1 MSHPQPLRRSLLLC
15 AGVVAGLASIG
26 MGATIVSG
34 GPFTL
39 PTITAPPKDI
49 YEGPASRRVGA
60 RVRTTTGRVRV
71 DATKSG
77 TTTGIGTSRVGIDAL
92 FEGNYDRMVLVAVEA
107 PAEGQWET
115 LEVPSTGADRY
126 IGGGYTTLPAQAQ
139 ALGFYASD
147 APNRRL
153 VTMSAAGG
161 AVGIRSVQSGPDLVT
176 VDAGDWSFAL
186 VGNATRCF
194 ASGAAATGTWAVY
207 AVHAACGPFEG
218 AATGVNGDTDAVSF
232 DGSAS
237 VRLVLHNPGPATV
250 RVTRALAG
258 GSPSTVDVA
267 PGAQRADEG
276 NLASYS
282 WAYVDG
288 TPGRQTTVTLA
299 LTVN

>member
-1 MSHPQPLRRSLLLC
+1 MSHPRPLRRSLLLC
-15 AGVVAGLASIG
+15 AGVVAGFASIG
-26 MGATIVSG
+26 VAATIVSG

-39 PTITAPPKDI
+39 PTLSAPPKQI
-49 YEGPASRRVGA
+49 YEGPVSRRVGA
-60 RVRTTTGRVRV
+60 RVRTTQGRVRI

-77 TTTGIGTSRVGIDAL
+77 TTTPLGQSSVGIDAL
-92 FEGNYDRMVLVAVEA
+92 FEGNYDQMVVAAVQA
-107 PAEGQWET
+107 PAAGAWET
-115 LEVPSTGADRY
+115 IEVPSEGADRY

-153 VTMSAAGG
+153 VTMNAAGG
-161 AVGIRSVQSGPDLVT
+161 AVAIRSVQNGPDLVT

-186 VGNATRCF
+186 VGNATRF
-194 ASGAAATGTWAVY
+194 VASGAAATGTWAVY

-237 VRLVLHNPGPATV
+237 VRLVLQNPGPATV
-250 RVTRALAG
+250 RVTRTHAG

-276 NLASYS
+276 QLTAYA

-288 TPGRQTTVTLA
+288 TPGRQTTVTLT